1 MLPPNQDIILGNP
14 SGEFQVSQTE
24 LTAAQ
29 IQTLRAHP
37 VTLIE
42 GRSGSAILPLT
53 IAMAFKHKTID
64 YTSNGNVEIDWNA
77 TTIIT
82 DGPSAGLIDSGAD
95 AFEALYSAGGVLAT
109 ALVEGEPVTV
119 RNAGSAE
126 WANTSGPVTGIS
138 VTFLNGGQ
146 GYVAGNDTGTISGGS
161 GTAAFKVT
169 AVAVGPGPIA
179 TLSSTPTAGGHAG
192 LLYAV
197 DDTGTISGGD
207 GTATYKVLTVNAIT
221 GAVETLELTADG
233 TDYTVGTDNGTTP
246 TSGSGNGALK
256 VDILTVTG
264 GEATVVELTAA
275 GTGYATGTGNA
286 TTSTAGAGTGLEID
300 VDSVD
305 LGDGILV
312 VTTAYQ
318 VIQL

>member
-1 MLPPNQDIILGNP
+1 MGLPLNQAIILGNP
-14 SGEFQVSQTE
+14 SGEFSVAQTE
-24 LTAAQ
+24 LSAAQ

-42 GRSGSAILPLT
+42 GKPGSVILP
-53 IAMAFKHKTID
+53 ISVAFAFTHKTVD
-64 YTSNGNVEIDWNA
+64 YTSNGNIEVDWNA

-82 DGPSAGLIDSGAD
+82 DGPSANLVDSGAD
-95 AFEALYSAGGVLAT
+95 AFEALYSAGGVIAT
-109 ALVEGEPVTV
+109 SLVEGEPVTV

-138 VTFLNGGQ
+138 VTALNGGQ

-179 TLSSTPTAGGHAG
+179 TISGVPTSGHAG
-192 LLYAV
+192 LLYAAN
-197 DDTGTISGGD
+197 DTGTISTGS
-207 GTATYKVLTVNAIT
+207 GTATYKVLTVNIAT
-221 GAVETLELTADG
+221 GAVETLQLTADG
-233 TDYTVGTDNGTTP
+233 TDYAVGNGKATTA
-246 TSGSGNGALK
+246 TSGSGSGLEI
-256 VDILTVTG
+256 DILTVTG
-264 GEATVVELTAA
+264 GAATAVELTAA

-286 TTSTAGAGTGLEID
+286 TSSTAGAGTGLEID